1 MSTTRSWRD
10 VDTTYRNASGIVCD
24 RVPTSFLWESMTLL
38 FYCGY
43 LNHALRYFNVSN
55 NQPVHLTVLYE
66 SLCPASLEFVVE
78 HLYPAHEKHG
88 MYFHTELVPYGLAY
102 MNQNGTIKCQHGERE
117 CAVDRFQSCVIKNMD
132 NHLPYIYCLSKA
144 LLEDENWLVASSSC
158 FDELNVTSSV
168 IQEIRQCNSSNE
180 WEDLA
185 RAAFVRKE
193 TFFPEKAQ
201 HIPWVLFNNVS
212 LKSQQY
218 RRTNLSQSVCSFYV
232 GDNEPASCDGF

>member
-102 MNQNGTIKCQHGERE
+102 MNQVWNPLACKI
-117 CAVDRFQSCVIKNMD
+117 S
-132 NHLPYIYCLSKA
+132 LS
-144 LLEDENWLVASSSC
+144 NLVALVNSRT
-158 FDELNVTSSV
+158 EQLNASTGSANVQL
-168 IQEIRQCNSSNE
+168 I
-180 WEDLA
+180 
-185 RAAFVRKE
+185 AFS
-193 TFFPEKAQ
+193 
-201 HIPWVLFNNVS
+201 HVS
-212 LKSQQY
+212 LKTWTTTSRIY
-218 RRTNLSQSVCSFYV
+218 TASAKRCWKTRTGSLRLVVALTS
-232 GDNEPASCDGF
+232 